1 MRLPSRA
8 LLFAGFLPAS
18 ASARRKVLEALD
30 GPWPVVIYEAPH
42 RIVETLADLRA
53 VFGGEREVVIT
64 RELTKKFEEVARLP
78 IHKAIL
84 WLEARKERA
93 RGEFALVLSPGA
105 ERAGTRLDAE
115 KVLELLMEAL
125 APSEAARLAAKITGV
140 PKNEL
145 YRKALKS

>member
-1 MRLPSRA
+1 M
-8 LLFAGFLPAS
+8 
-18 ASARRKVLEALD
+18 
-30 GPWPVVIYEAPH
+30 
-42 RIVETLADLRA
+42 
-53 VFGGEREVVIT
+53 
-64 RELTKKFEEVARLP
+64 P
-78 IHKAIL
+78 IDKAIL

-93 RGEFALVLSPGA
+93 QGEFALVLSPGA